1 MWYFCPALDAFQVEL
16 GADIRDAFLS
26 PSKQTVPLQSD
37 VALPLL
43 HAYDLPLSPLPSPT
57 PSSASIAHS
66 PTHDHPERRASAS
79 SSDDSGL
86 GDDIDNDDDNG
97 LDETLSGEPPTTG
110 RWTKK
115 EHELFLEG
123 LRRYGKSW
131 KSISNL
137 VVSRT
142 LVQIRTHAQK
152 YLQKQS
158 RSSKTGAAYQYLA
171 GNQPPSRHHTFHHQQ
186 AQSTLPHHLAMSSFF
201 MPHQQ
206 QQLRWPV
213 PPAFQND
220 AIYRQLILANQQHL
234 STTSNNVID
243 ELLDHSDD
251 DNENADDGNQPN
263 NHDEWDDDD
272 DNELQHMMM
281 GCETS
286 GDKRR
291 SSAPAISSSLKPLAP
306 SVGFKRRR
314 LDETGT
320 AYLDPAVS
328 YSGIFF
334 TPSIFLSSDDQLVM
348 ISGLF
353 LISQKGE
360 VVLNRLYRDDV
371 SRRAADAFRLQVI
384 AAKETGSL
392 PPIKSIDGCSF
403 LYTRHENLYL
413 VAVSRANINTGH
425 MVALVFQFLTNIN
438 GIFQDYMGKKYNE
451 VDVYKSAFD
460 PHMSSLQE
468 SIRNNFTLVYEL
480 LDETMDYGYPQNCA
494 RREGIKYKR
503 NEVYLDVFESV
514 NLLMSAN
521 GAVLRNEV
529 VGQVVMKTL
538 LTGMPECK
546 IDDCTFHRCVRL
558 GKFDADRTIT
568 FIPPDGE
575 FELMK
580 YRVTENINLPFKIMP
595 AYQEGSS
602 TRMAVSLKIA
612 ATFSARL
619 FATNIVIKIPVPQN
633 TARCKIIVPIGTAKH
648 APEHHAIVW
657 KIRKFQGTLERML
670 DAEIEMLKGT
680 KEKVWSRPPIQVE
693 FQVPMFTSSGL
704 HVRFLKVF
712 EKSSYQTTK
721 WVRYVSRAGQYQLRI

>member
-1 MWYFCPALDAFQVEL
+1 
-16 GADIRDAFLS
+16 
-26 PSKQTVPLQSD
+26 
-37 VALPLL
+37 
-43 HAYDLPLSPLPSPT
+43 
-57 PSSASIAHS
+57 
-66 PTHDHPERRASAS
+66 
-79 SSDDSGL
+79 
-86 GDDIDNDDDNG
+86 
-97 LDETLSGEPPTTG
+97 
-110 RWTKK
+110 
-115 EHELFLEG
+115 
-123 LRRYGKSW
+123 
-131 KSISNL
+131 
-137 VVSRT
+137 
-142 LVQIRTHAQK
+142 
-152 YLQKQS
+152 
-158 RSSKTGAAYQYLA
+158 
-171 GNQPPSRHHTFHHQQ
+171 
-186 AQSTLPHHLAMSSFF
+186 
-201 MPHQQ
+201 
-206 QQLRWPV
+206 
-213 PPAFQND
+213 
-220 AIYRQLILANQQHL
+220 
-234 STTSNNVID
+234 
-243 ELLDHSDD
+243 
-251 DNENADDGNQPN
+251 
-263 NHDEWDDDD
+263 
-272 DNELQHMMM
+272 
-281 GCETS
+281 
-286 GDKRR
+286 
-291 SSAPAISSSLKPLAP
+291 
-306 SVGFKRRR
+306 
-314 LDETGT
+314 
-320 AYLDPAVS
+320 
-328 YSGIFF
+328 
-334 TPSIFLSSDDQLVM
+334 M

-425 MVALVFQFLTNIN
+425 TVALVFQFLTNIN